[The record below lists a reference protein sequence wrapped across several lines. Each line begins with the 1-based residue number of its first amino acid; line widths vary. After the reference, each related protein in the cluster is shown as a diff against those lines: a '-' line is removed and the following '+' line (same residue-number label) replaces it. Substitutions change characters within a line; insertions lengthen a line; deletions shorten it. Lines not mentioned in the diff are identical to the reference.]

1 MTSTLPSKPSASD
14 LAVSSRPAAAGRFGR
29 YGGQYVP
36 ETLMPALAELE
47 VAAAEAW
54 KDPAFTADFGT

>member
-1 MTSTLPSKPSASD
+1 MTSTLPSAEALQASA
-14 LAVSSRPAAAGRFGR
+14 RPDGLGRFGR

-47 VAAAEAW
+47 RAAAEAW
-54 KDPAFTADFGT
+54 QDPDRKSVV